1 MSRVGKVHGLFHSE
15 FYPPD
20 YYDAMARCLKYDLFH
35 YVSHTDNLRRL
46 LDHGLVLERK
56 HAERFELAKV

>member
-35 YVSHTDNLRRL
+35 
-46 LDHGLVLERK
+46 
-56 HAERFELAKV
+56 